1 MGLERTRRFR
11 SRQGARISTAPRW
24 HRASC
29 RRLVAVLALCLV
41 ASTEAATQ
49 RIELPNGD
57 VYEGDVVDGVLTGE
71 GTYTS
76 SQHRYVGRFLNGKM
90 HGEGTIYW
98 PDGRVFEGRF
108 VNDRRQ
114 GQGRLTRPDGRVFE
128 GGFVNDRQE
137 GTGVLTW
144 GNGNVYTGEFRANQ
158 ITGAGRLVW
167 DNQDVYE
174 GEFLAGERA
183 GWGTQT
189 WQNGTRYVGEWAAN
203 LRDGL
208 GAYYWK
214 DGTVY
219 QGEFTANS
227 MHGYGVKKVPDGDRY
242 FQRWSEGRLV
252 EETVIVEDR
261 RCRVTLDDHAW
272 MFSSDECV
280 NGLAHGW
287 GVAVRLDGDA
297 YVGGGRFVLGHMVEG
312 EIGWLSVPDL
322 P

>member
-1 MGLERTRRFR
+1 MGLETTRRFR
-11 SRQGARISTAPRW
+11 TRQGAGVSTAPRW
-24 HRASC
+24 RPAAC
-29 RRLVAVLALCLV
+29 RPLVAILTLCFV
-41 ASTEAATQ
+41 VSTEAATQ

-76 SQHRYVGRFLNGKM
+76 NEHRYVGRFLNGKM
-90 HGEGTIYW
+90 HGEGTFYW

-108 VNDRRQ
+108 VNDKRQ
-114 GQGRLTRPDGRVFE
+114 GRGRLTWPDGRVFE

-137 GTGVLTW
+137 GTGTLTW
-144 GNGNVYTGEFRANQ
+144 GNGNVYTGQFRANQ

-167 DNQDVYE
+167 DNQDIYE
-174 GEFLAGERA
+174 GEFVAGERA

-189 WQNGTRYVGEWAAN
+189 WQNGNRYVGEWAAN
-203 LRDGL
+203 LRDGV

-227 MHGYGVKKVPDGDRY
+227 MQGYGVKRVPDGDGY
-242 FQRWSEGRLV
+242 FQRWSDGQLV
-252 EETVIVEDR
+252 EETVIVEDQ
-261 RCRVTLDDHAW
+261 RCRVALDGHAW

-280 NGLAHGW
+280 NGRAHGW

-297 YVGGGRFVLGHMVEG
+297 YVAQGRFVLGHMVEG